1 MKMHKKNSHSLLQPW
16 LQLTMLM
23 RLFMIGLFFFS
34 SLVLAENFEEG
45 KHYKLVPKPDQSSP
59 LGQKIEV
66 AEFFWYGCPHCFKLE
81 PRIHKWSQNLAD
93 DVVFTQTPA
102 LFGKLWILHGAV
114 FYTGKALGLGE
125 DFHQALFDEIQ
136 VKKNR
141 LETEGK
147 VLAFF
152 RRFGK
157 NPQQVRSTMNSIVVR
172 QQLDKANQRAKS
184 YGLQGVPTTVVDGR
198 YETSPAITGDYS
210 VYFRVMNYLIEKAR
224 NERKLTKAS

>member
-1 MKMHKKNSHSLLQPW
+1 MYKKNSHFLLPLSW
-16 LQLTMLM
+16 LNSLM
-23 RLFMIGLFFFS
+23 RLLVLGLFFFS
-34 SLVLAENFEEG
+34 SLVLAEAFEEG
-45 KHYKLVPKPDQSSP
+45 EHYKLVPKPDQSSP

-114 FYTGKALGLGE
+114 YYTGKALGLGE

-141 LETEGK
+141 LETEEK

-152 RRFGK
+152 QRFGK
-157 NPQQVRSTMNSIVVR
+157 TPQQVSSTMNSIVVR

-184 YGLQGVPTTVVDGR
+184 YGLQGVPTTVIDGR
-198 YETSPAITGDYS
+198 YETSPAITGDFS
-210 VYFRVMNYLIEKAR
+210 VYFRVMNYLIEKVR